1 MRILIVNTYYYPN
14 MIGGTEQSIKL
25 LAEGLKKQGHEVFVL
40 TGDKDKKE
48 YEVVDDINI
57 IRLDLKNKANFI
69 EKLLRKGLEFNNFLI
84 KSKVEE
90 IFDKIMP
97 DVVHTNNLF
106 YISPIIWKIAKS
118 RNIKVVHTLRDYWGV
133 CPKTTLLNHNMQI
146 CNNKKVLCKIHMKNY
161 INFSRNVDV
170 VTAPSQFTLDLYKEN
185 GIFNESKNI
194 MIPNAIDIDISEHL
208 KIIEKRKLKNSKA
221 IKYLFIGSLNEHK
234 GIKYLIETFKSID
247 NENIKLTICGDG
259 PLKSF
264 VEEQVKN
271 DNRISYLGS
280 VFNENKKVVLMEH
293 DVMIV
298 PSIWYEPFGRVVIE
312 AYKYGLP
319 VIACKIGG
327 INELLTEDVSI
338 GVEIKNKEQL
348 REAILTFNDRKILKK
363 YMNNMIK
370 HIDKYNINKQI
381 ESFIKIYNCE
391 KVEV

>member
-14 MIGGTEQSIKL
+14 MIGGTEQSVKL

-40 TGDKDKKE
+40 TGDKDKEE
-48 YEVVDDINI
+48 YEVVEGINI

-69 EKLLRKGLEFNNFLI
+69 EKLLRKGLEFNNFFI

-118 RNIKVVHTLRDYWGV
+118 RNIKVVHTLRDYWGM

-146 CNNKKVLCKIHMKNY
+146 CSNKKVLCKVHMKNY

-170 VTAPSQFTLDLYKEN
+170 VTAPSQFTLDLYNKN

-194 MIPNAIDIDISEHL
+194 MIPNAIDIDINEHL
-208 KIIEKRKLKNSKA
+208 KIIEKRKLKNSES
-221 IKYLFIGSLNEHK
+221 IKYLFIGSLHEHK
-234 GIKYLIETFKSID
+234 GIEYLIESFRDIK
-247 NENIKLTICGDG
+247 NENISLTICGDG
-259 PLKSF
+259 PLKEF
-264 VEEQVKN
+264 VEKSCKN
-271 DNRISYLGS
+271 DKRISYLGC
-280 VFNENKKVVLMEH
+280 VFKEEKEKVLL
-293 DVMIV
+293 DSDIMIV

-327 INELLTEDVSI
+327 INELLSKEISI
-338 GVEIKNKEQL
+338 GIREKNKDDL
-348 REAILTFNDRKILKK
+348 RNAILTLSNRYIIKEYINNIHK
-363 YMNNMIK
+363 YIDIYN
-370 HIDKYNINKQI
+370 IDKQI
-381 ESFIKIYNCE
+381 DNFIKVYNY
-391 KVEV
+391 KN